1 MGKELFKNI
10 PSKVGDLVK
19 DVRNGRIGL
28 PDLQRPFVWRDNKVR
43 ELFDSMLKGYPIG
56 YIMLW
61 ESPADYESKKSTIG
75 DNSKTYEEPK
85 ELVIDGQ
92 QRLTALVA
100 AMFAV
105 KMKDKNFADREIK
118 ISYNPLTREFAVW
131 SQAYEKDTE
140 WISRISDVFLAKED
154 NSISSLRRY
163 FIKEANEGRSKKGFP
178 LLTDEEEDRIEDSIN
193 ALLNL
198 SDYSLPTLEISYNAD
213 EEDVADIFVRVNSGG
228 QSLTENNFIQT
239 LISVYENETSDK
251 INAFAAASR
260 VPAANTSYNTL
271 LAIDPPHLIR
281 MAVGF
286 GFKRARLKYAYM
298 LLRGKNLE
306 TGKFSDK
313 VRHDNLQIFK
323 DALDKAINPG
333 CVTTTNFI
341 LIYSKSKEH
350 WHPNRLYTNR
360 GSRDKRYGNFITNIN
375 DPFPSWNLITLT
387 EAFAEE
393 RKLSIKEARAFIK
406 SYPEQMDQFV
416 LEHCESVIQLV
427 NPDYNS
433 VGAETRAMID
443 ESRNK
448 PNEILRQVRDGY
460 SDIYLLNGK
469 RIIFYR
475 DKLKKVD
482 GEYVP
487 GEPLTTLWDDLLS
500 NNLHNEGGV
509 NFPKGKKPEALIKRC
524 IELSSD
530 LGDIVLDSFLGSGTT
545 AAVAHKMK
553 RRWIGIEMGK
563 QAYTHCKPRIDDAIA
578 NNDASGITK
587 SVDWQGGGGY
597 RFYEVAPTLINKDAF
612 DEYVINED
620 YDANMLAAAV
630 ALHEGFHYQP
640 DGELFW
646 KQSVGNENSYLFV
659 TTRHLN
665 STYLDSIKDT
675 MEEGEYLIIACRSFD
690 RGLDKAYDN
699 IAVKKIPQMLLE
711 RCEFGKT
718 DYNLNIVHPP
728 VYDDEEEQDV

>member
-1 MGKELFKNI
+1 MANKLELTWYGKDEPIRVEPRLLIENTALSNTAADPDTQNMLI
-10 PSKVGDLVK
+10 HGDNL
-19 DVRNGRIGL
+19 L
-28 PDLQRPFVWRDNKVR
+28 A
-43 ELFDSMLKGYPIG
+43 LKA
-56 YIMLW
+56 L
-61 ESPADYESKKSTIG
+61 ESKFAGRVKCIYSDPPFNTG
-75 DNSKTYEEPK
+75 QAFENYDDNLEMSIW
-85 ELVIDGQ
+85 LDLMRS
-92 QRLTALVA
+92 RLQ
-100 AMFAV
+100 
-105 KMKDKNFADREIK
+105 I
-118 ISYNPLTREFAVW
+118 IH
-131 SQAYEKDTE
+131 
-140 WISRISDVFLAKED
+140 
-154 NSISSLRRY
+154 
-163 FIKEANEGRSKKGFP
+163 
-178 LLTDEEEDRIEDSIN
+178 
-193 ALLNL
+193 
-198 SDYSLPTLEISYNAD
+198 
-213 EEDVADIFVRVNSGG
+213 
-228 QSLTENNFIQT
+228 
-239 LISVYENETSDK
+239 
-251 INAFAAASR
+251 
-260 VPAANTSYNTL
+260 TL
-271 LAIDPPHLIR
+271 LKDDGTLFVHIDDQNLPYLTLLLDEIFGKQNRLYLIT
-281 MAVGF
+281 
-286 GFKRARLKYAYM
+286 FKQGAA
-298 LLRGKNLE
+298 
-306 TGKFSDK
+306 TG
-313 VRHDNLQIFK
+313 H
-323 DALDKAINPG
+323 KAINPG

-640 DGELFW
+640 DGDLFW

-675 MEEGEYLIIACRSFD
+675 MEDGEYLIIACRSFD
-690 RGLDKAYDN
+690 NGLDKAYDN

>member
-1 MGKELFKNI
+1 MANKLELTWYGKDEPIRVEPRLLIENTALSNTAADPDTQNMLI
-10 PSKVGDLVK
+10 HGDNL
-19 DVRNGRIGL
+19 L
-28 PDLQRPFVWRDNKVR
+28 A
-43 ELFDSMLKGYPIG
+43 LKA
-56 YIMLW
+56 L
-61 ESPADYESKKSTIG
+61 ESKFA
-75 DNSKTYEEPK
+75 
-85 ELVIDGQ
+85 GQ
-92 QRLTALVA
+92 
-100 AMFAV
+100 V
-105 KMKDKNFADREIK
+105 KCI
-118 ISYNPLTREFAVW
+118 Y
-131 SQAYEKDTE
+131 
-140 WISRISDVFLAKED
+140 
-154 NSISSLRRY
+154 
-163 FIKEANEGRSKKGFP
+163 
-178 LLTDEEEDRIEDSIN
+178 
-193 ALLNL
+193 
-198 SDYSLPTLEISYNAD
+198 
-213 EEDVADIFVRVNSGG
+213 
-228 QSLTENNFIQT
+228 
-239 LISVYENETSDK
+239 
-251 INAFAAASR
+251 
-260 VPAANTSYNTL
+260 
-271 LAIDPPHLIR
+271 IDPPFNTGQ
-281 MAVGF
+281 AF
-286 GFKRARLKYAYM
+286 ENYDD
-298 LLRGKNLE
+298 NLE
-306 TGKFSDK
+306 MSIWLDLM
-313 VRHDNLQIFK
+313 RSRLQIIHTLLKDDGTLFVHIDDQNLPYLTLLLDEIFGKQNRLYLITFK
-323 DALDKAINPG
+323 QGAATGHKAINPG

-360 GSRDKRYGNFITNIN
+360 GSRDKRYG
-375 DPFPSWNLITLT
+375 NLITLT